1 MYALAD
7 VIRQSGTRFRIIREN
22 VPDRTEIGLKN
33 RETVTGRSYIG
44 FLPKTDIKAGD
55 ILVSPSEDIFYVVET
70 ETQFVRQEA
79 IQLKAFI
86 QSEREHH
93 ADEQSSAPT
102 FNIQNAYGSVI
113 GTNNQA
119 TINYNSAISELK
131 ERVASDASEDKEQL
145 EKIVSLLEMVVN
157 DQVRPSK
164 GLFSRFSEVM
174 ERNSWIAGSVAN
186 AILNWL
192 LSKTL

>member
-1 MYALAD
+1 MFALAN
-7 VIRQSGTRFRIIREN
+7 VIKQNGTKFRIVRED
-22 VPDRTEIGLKN
+22 VPDRTELGVRN
-33 RETVTGRSYIG
+33 RDATGKSYIG

-55 ILVSPSEDIFYVVET
+55 ILVSPSEDIFYVIET

-86 QSEREHH
+86 QSEREHN
-93 ADEQSSAPT
+93 AAEQSSSAI

-119 TINYNSAISELK
+119 TINYNSAIGELK
-131 ERVASDASEDKEQL
+131 ERVASDTSEDKEQL

-157 DQVRPSK
+157 DQVPPSK

-174 ERNSWIAGSVAN
+174 ERNSWISGSVAG
-186 AILNWL
+186 AILAWL
-192 LSKTL
+192 TSKIL